1 MKRYLILDYETR
13 SEANLRTRGK
23 KLGVGAYEYALH
35 SSTKILCVAWKLGT
49 RDQLRTTKTKVWAGH
64 RDGDAGF
71 PTSLLHALHDTNVN
85 LVAHNAGFEQVVTRH
100 VLPRHLPKGFAWSVD
115 SIPIDR
121 WHCTAAM
128 AATHALPRDLERAC
142 EVLELK
148 HKKNPRGKLLLQ
160 RHSVPR
166 KPTKNNPALWND
178 DPDGLDELAEYCM
191 DDVRAETELFLSLP
205 ELIQSEREI
214 WKLNQRIN
222 LRGVYVDRS
231 LVKGALKMIRH
242 ESRDLNTRAL
252 EITGGINV
260 TQRAQIQKLLVKLG
274 CDLPNMQAKT
284 VNDAIESGLA
294 TGTAR
299 ELLEI
304 RQGISKTSTAKYQ
317 AFNVRSRSDGRLRD
331 LQLYHGASTGREAGT
346 GVQPHNFPRGSL
358 SDVEDAIGAIVA
370 GDRGWVRAMHG
381 NVMAALSSCLRGCIR
396 ATPGHELYCADFNAI
411 EARVVF
417 WMAGHTKGLKLFE
430 SADPYVEQASL
441 IFGVPIAEVTDDMR
455 FVGKQSILGCGFG
468 MGHVKFRAQC
478 KQFGRDISPELAK
491 RAVNW
496 YRTSHKPVVRLWG
509 NIERAAILATRN
521 PGKAYK
527 VNRTKWFVKGK
538 FLYCEL
544 PSGRRLAYFGPSV
557 RFTVTPWGTKR
568 PVLYHW
574 GMEMHQWVNRGT
586 YGGKLTENVVQAVA
600 RDVMKFSELAVE
612 DAKYI
617 PLIDVH
623 DECLTER
630 KKGTGSIEDFERL
643 MSKLPKWANGLP
655 VRVKGWVGPRYK
667 K

>member
-1 MKRYLILDYETR
+1 MKQYLILDYETR
-13 SEANLRTRGK
+13 SEANLRTKGK
-23 KLGVGAYEYALH
+23 KLGVGAYEYAVH
-35 SSTKILCVAWKLGT
+35 PSTRILCVAWRLASLEG
-49 RDQLRTTKTKVWAGH
+49 LRNTKVKTWASH
-64 RDGDAGF
+64 RGELI
-71 PTSLLHALHDTNVN
+71 PTQLLAALHDPNVT
-85 LVAHNAGFEQVVTRH
+85 LVAHNAGFEQVITRH

-121 WHCTAAM
+121 WFCTAAQ

-142 EVLELK
+142 EVLKLA

-166 KPTKNNPALWND
+166 KPTKNNPAIWND
-178 DPDGLDELAEYCM
+178 DPEGLDELVAYCA
-191 DDVRAETELFLSLP
+191 DDVRAETELFLALP
-205 ELIQSEREI
+205 RLIEMEREV

-222 LRGVYVDRS
+222 LRGVYVDRP
-231 LVKGALKMIRH
+231 LVKSALKMIAE
-242 ESRDLNTRAL
+242 ESRDLNARAL
-252 EITGGINV
+252 EITGGIKP
-260 TQRAQIQKLLVKLG
+260 TQRAEIKKLLARLG
-274 CDLPNMQAKT
+274 CNLPNMQAKT
-284 VNDAIESGLA
+284 ITDAIDSGLA
-294 TGTAR
+294 TGKAR

-304 RQGISKTSTAKYQ
+304 RQGISKTSTAKYL
-317 AFNVRSRSDGRLRD
+317 AFHVRSKSDGRLRD

-346 GVQPHNFPRGSL
+346 GVQPHNFPRGTL
-358 SDVEDAIGAIVA
+358 SDVEDAISAIVDR
-370 GDRGWVRAMHG
+370 DRGWVRAMHG

-441 IFGVPIAEVTDDMR
+441 IFGVPIEEVTDDMR

-468 MGHVKFRAQC
+468 MGDAKFRAQC
-478 KQFGRDISPELAK
+478 KQFGKDISTELAK
-491 RAVNW
+491 RAVQK
-496 YRTSHKPVVRLWG
+496 YRQEHRPVVRLWS

-521 PGKAYK
+521 PGKVYK

-557 RFTVTPWGTKR
+557 RFNPTPWGTKR

-574 GMEMHQWVNRGT
+574 GIEKHQWVNRGT

-600 RDVMKFSELAVE
+600 RDVMKMSELRVE
-612 DAKYI
+612 AAGYI

-630 KKGTGSIEDFERL
+630 EKGTGSLKEFETL
-643 MSKLPKWANGLP
+643 MSKLPKWADGLP